1 MTDIEQ
7 NNRERDATPETDGQ
21 PPALDVR
28 HLVTAFRAGD
38 RDLIAVDD
46 LSFTVKRGEIM
57 AVVGESGSGKSVTGL
72 SIMGLIDA
80 PGRVKSGEIRVD
92 GITLDFNDEA
102 ALRRMRGNK
111 LAMIF
116 QDPMMT
122 LNPVLKISRQM
133 IEAIT
138 THDRSVSKKEARQR
152 ACAALAMVGIPA
164 PEERLDGY
172 PHELSG
178 GMRQRVCIATALLN
192 QPSVIIADEPT
203 TALDVTIQ
211 SQILFEIERICKTH
225 GTALVW
231 ITHDMSVVANLAHKV
246 TVMYAGR
253 VVESG
258 PVRDVLENPLHP
270 YTRGL
275 IDSVPDI
282 DLRKGELTPIPGMT
296 PQLADLP
303 VGCKFAPRC
312 PLRVTACG
320 IEPPLSAR
328 PDGRSVRCIRPLDGR
343 EPK

>member
-1 MTDIEQ
+1 MTGITQDE
-7 NNRERDATPETDGQ
+7 NEDTVAPAMAV
-21 PPALDVR
+21 PALEVR
-28 HLVTAFRAGD
+28 ELVTVFGPPSAG
-38 RDLIAVDD
+38 LVAVDGV
-46 LSFTVKRGEIM
+46 SFSVERGEIM

-80 PGRVKSGEIRVD
+80 PGRVKSGEVRVD
-92 GITLDFNDEA
+92 GITLDFTDEG

-133 IEAIT
+133 TEAIT
-138 THDRSVSKKEARQR
+138 THDKKVTRKEARRR
-152 ACAALAMVGIPA
+152 ACDALALVGIPV
-164 PEERLDGY
+164 PEERIDGY

-178 GMRQRVCIATALLN
+178 GMRQRVSIATALLN
-192 QPSVIIADEPT
+192 RPSVIIADEPT

-211 SQILFEIERICKTH
+211 SQILFEVERICQTH

-231 ITHDMSVVANLAHKV
+231 ITHDMSVVANLAHNV

-258 PVRDVLENPLHP
+258 PVADVLETPLHP

-282 DLRKGELTPIPGMT
+282 DSRKGELTPIPGIT

-303 VGCKFAPRC
+303 TGCKFAPRC
-312 PLRVTACG
+312 RFREAGCDV
-320 IEPPLSAR
+320 EPPLTER
-328 PDGRSVRCIRPLDGR
+328 PDGRRIRCIHPLDA
-343 EPK
+343 EETL

>member
-1 MTDIEQ
+1 MTVTDQ
-7 NNRERDATPETDGQ
+7 NTDAQGT
-21 PPALDVR
+21 PPALEVR
-28 HLVTAFRAGD
+28 DLVTAFGSNEVP
-38 RDLIAVDD
+38 LFAVDS
-46 LSFTVKRGEIM
+46 LSFTVERGEIM
-57 AVVGESGSGKSVTGL
+57 AIVGESGSGKSVTGL
-72 SIMGLIDA
+72 SIMGLIDR
-80 PGRVKSGEIRVD
+80 PGRVVSGEVLVD
-92 GITLDFNDEA
+92 GVPLDLSNEA
-102 ALRRMRGNK
+102 ALRKMRGNK

-133 IEAIT
+133 TEAIT
-138 THDRSVSKKEARQR
+138 THDNTVSRKEARQR
-152 ACAALAMVGIPA
+152 ACDALSLVGIPS
-164 PEERLDGY
+164 PEERIDGY

-178 GMRQRVCIATALLN
+178 GMRQRVSIATALLN
-192 QPSVIIADEPT
+192 HPSVIIADEPT

-211 SQILFEIERICKTH
+211 SQILYEIERIREKQ

-253 VVESG
+253 VVETG

-282 DLRKGELTPIPGMT
+282 DSRKGELTPIPGMT

-303 VGCKFAPRC
+303 QGCKFAPRC
-312 PLRVTACG
+312 PYRVAECAV
-320 IEPPLSAR
+320 EPPLSTR
-328 PDGRSVRCIRPLDGR
+328 EDKRRVRCIRPLDQ
-343 EPK
+343 KDT